1 METRI
6 VKTKYWQ
13 DTLVQ
18 SLPKDA
24 RLLFVYL
31 ITCPYIGKTGYFE
44 VNSSYILIETG
55 LNQKELEESK
65 KLLTKVKRAFF
76 FKNWVYIPHAL
87 KHNRYDKGL
96 KTSVGYQKE
105 LESLPSKEKE
115 ILDHLVDSSIG
126 EKDTTTGSK
135 NSPLNHK
142 SQIINHKSET
152 INTKALDKLKR
163 DLAKKGIIKRI

>member
-13 DTLVQ
+13 DPLVQ

-105 LESLPSKEKE
+105 LESLPSKEKG
-115 ILDHLVDSSIG
+115 DFRPFS
-126 EKDTTTGSK
+126 
-135 NSPLNHK
+135 
-142 SQIINHKSET
+142 
-152 INTKALDKLKR
+152 
-163 DLAKKGIIKRI
+163 